1 MSADL
6 CVFLRMCAERVAISI
21 SMNFVFFCGFFFPLF
36 WSMAGVHLCQC
47 LEALILHRIIKMPN
61 SLKRDSNVSLE
72 REKEKHYF
80 FVFLPEMQGHK

>member
-1 MSADL
+1 M
-6 CVFLRMCAERVAISI
+6 AISI
-21 SMNFVFFCGFFFPLF
+21 LMNFVFFCGFFFFSLF

-72 REKEKHYF
+72 REREKEKHYF

>member
-1 MSADL
+1 
-6 CVFLRMCAERVAISI
+6 
-21 SMNFVFFCGFFFPLF
+21 
-36 WSMAGVHLCQC
+36 MAGVHLCQC

-72 REKEKHYF
+72 REREKEKHYF